1 MAKRKITAQ
10 TDNSKWEAPK
20 KRRKPRKPMTEEQ
33 RVAAAERLEKARA
46 VRAANNPDYG
56 MSGIHESI
64 RNLPDD
70 HQLHPK
76 KVKQWIKTQKDLL
89 KTEKQ
94 SIRQNVKGAIAKAR
108 EARAAKNPDYGKS
121 GIAEN
126 LRGLPDDHP
135 MSPANVKKWI
145 KTQKGLASAERAG
158 VRQKVKGAEARLANH
173 ESYIRNCQTY
183 LRTGDWVD
191 DFYGEHQQGKIRKR
205 CIALA
210 YYWYGPKKGQPKRD
224 VGTFYPDMGCVYT
237 QEIADK
243 EREIASVRRERKT
256 DGRSNSRS
264 VAKNK
269 KKSKS
274 TRR

>member
-1 MAKRKITAQ
+1 MVKKKITVT

-20 KRRKPRKPMTEEQ
+20 KKRKRRKPMTEEQ
-33 RVAAAERLEKARA
+33 RQAASERL
-46 VRAANNPDYG
+46 
-56 MSGIHESI
+56 
-64 RNLPDD
+64 
-70 HQLHPK
+70 
-76 KVKQWIKTQKDLL
+76 
-89 KTEKQ
+89 
-94 SIRQNVKGAIAKAR
+94 AKAR

-145 KTQKGLASAERAG
+145 KTQKGLASSERAG

-173 ESYIRNCQTY
+173 EGYIRNCQTY

-210 YYWYGPKKGQPKRD
+210 YYWYGPRKGQPKRD

-237 QEIADK
+237 QEMLEEEYGN
-243 EREIASVRRERKT
+243 ERPRDATGGKRNK
-256 DGRSNSRS
+256 RS
-264 VAKNK
+264 VARK
-269 KKSKS
+269 KRKRSKTS
-274 TRR
+274 